1 MGEGPFFSSLILNIR
16 RDRNIIQKLDGRPL
30 RPFGNN
36 GCDIGRFTEVCFWF
50 FVLFCF
56 YFLEKK
62 KKIKKI
68 MKKKVRLK
76 GKKKSHCYF
85 WPVGTRPH
93 GPVLPGFPEA
103 ALTLLPQKVGHWG
116 DLSAGCWQF
125 AQRASGGP
133 LQKPR
138 PLDLL

>member
-30 RPFGNN
+30 HPFGNN
-36 GCDIGRFTEVCFWF
+36 GCDIGRSTEVCFWF

-68 MKKKVRLK
+68 MKKK
-76 GKKKSHCYF
+76 S
-85 WPVGTRPH
+85 
-93 GPVLPGFPEA
+93 
-103 ALTLLPQKVGHWG
+103 
-116 DLSAGCWQF
+116 
-125 AQRASGGP
+125 
-133 LQKPR
+133 
-138 PLDLL
+138 